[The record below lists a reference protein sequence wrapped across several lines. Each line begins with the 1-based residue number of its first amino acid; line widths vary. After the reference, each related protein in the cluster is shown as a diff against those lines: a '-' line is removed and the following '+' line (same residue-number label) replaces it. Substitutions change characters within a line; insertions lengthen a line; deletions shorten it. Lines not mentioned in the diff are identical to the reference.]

1 MYSWF
6 NELTRIQKPNRE
18 KEDYHHYGLYEVE
31 ILNTLFRNHNVE
43 TVLSLGGMSNLD
55 FFLAQYDNNVKT
67 AINID
72 EAETWRPSKG
82 GNGFNLRE
90 KQKDYIQ
97 RFKYNGEYIFTNQ
110 KLDSYDVVDKR
121 YDVVFCNID
130 TLRGSMKVLPDIF
143 INMWSHMGLVE
154 TTREK
159 MTTEYEK
166 IFSNVLVT
174 TNMTVFSNYTLEYEN
189 NIVSTSTKLRNNRT
203 FVYQA
208 DDLPL

>member
-121 YDVVFCNID
+121 YDDDFSNID

-143 INMWSHMGLVE
+143 IKMWSHMGLVE